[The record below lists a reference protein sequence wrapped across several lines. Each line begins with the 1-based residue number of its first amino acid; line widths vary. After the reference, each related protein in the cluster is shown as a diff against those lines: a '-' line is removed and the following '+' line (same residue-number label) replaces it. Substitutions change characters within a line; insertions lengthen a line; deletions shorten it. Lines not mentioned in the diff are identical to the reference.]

1 MKIEVLNVKLSFK
14 VLFKTKEKYLM
25 KQNKKEL
32 NYQALMKILY
42 KIKKICQNWKKLYL
56 KKNCDFYSN
65 YIQCIL

>member
-25 KQNKKEL
+25 KQNKKEM

-42 KIKKICQNWKKLYL
+42 KIKKICQNQKKLYH
-56 KKNCDFYSN
+56 KKKYDFYSN